1 MEDGEKQCPLC
12 GTTVVH
18 PDFTGRVKDEMYP
31 SGKLPTAARRSKIW
45 QIILAVAFALAVTIV
60 VLCDLQ
66 INHAVSW
73 SGYVIGALVVGY
85 TVCVLPLWFRHPNPV
100 IFVPCDFLA
109 GGLFILYIC
118 LRTGGKWFLPFALPM
133 ICSIAVLVCAVV
145 TLMKYLYKGRFFI
158 FGGAFI
164 AFGGLMLL
172 CENLLCATFTDIP
185 FVGWSL
191 YPLIV
196 FAAIGGLLIFLGI
209 CRPARESM
217 ERKFF
222 I

>member
-1 MEDGEKQCPLC
+1 MYCIRCGVEMEDGEKQCPLC

-85 TVCVLPLWFRHPNPV
+85 MLPVLYNIYHMIVSVQELLHPGSTDETFETP
-100 IFVPCDFLA
+100 A
-109 GGLFILYIC
+109 MGGE
-118 LRTGGKWFLPFALPM
+118 K
-133 ICSIAVLVCAVV
+133 
-145 TLMKYLYKGRFFI
+145 K
-158 FGGAFI
+158 
-164 AFGGLMLL
+164 
-172 CENLLCATFTDIP
+172 
-185 FVGWSL
+185 
-191 YPLIV
+191 
-196 FAAIGGLLIFLGI
+196 
-209 CRPARESM
+209 
-217 ERKFF
+217 
-222 I
+222 